1 MQRGGADFVA
11 KGQRLLAVAHP
22 YRNRAVS
29 ISAIR
34 FGGDHRVEF
43 LRQGVGILNFTS
55 LPSCALDQRPR
66 TPDERYR

>member
-11 KGQRLLAVAHP
+11 SGQRLLAVAHP

-29 ISAIR
+29 ISHTLAVITR
-34 FGGDHRVEF
+34 SQF

-66 TPDERYR
+66 TRTRYR